1 MEAAENVEKLKFK
14 LCVLGDAS
22 VGKTS
27 LIHHYCEGYFR
38 ESYLS
43 TIGVAF
49 LTKTINTTLDD
60 GRKANIV
67 LQIWDIGGQSIFQSI
82 RSNYIKGAQGA
93 YILFDVTNKNSLIHL
108 DDWINELTK
117 ALDIKDLSKIPI
129 LIIGNKIDL
138 DFDERLKV
146 RALEYLRNQY
156 SYEIPIT
163 YTSAKTGEGMLE
175 TFEQIT
181 KMMIKTVTGD

>member
-1 MEAAENVEKLKFK
+1 MEVENVEKLKFK

-27 LIHHYCEGYFR
+27 LIHHFCEGYFR

-49 LTKTINTTLDD
+49 LTKTIDTTLKD

-82 RSNYIKGAQGA
+82 RTNYIKGAQGA
-93 YILFDVTNKNSLIHL
+93 FVLFDVTNRSTLIHV
-108 DDWINELTK
+108 DDWIGELTK
-117 ALDIKDLSKIPI
+117 ALNIKDLSRIP
-129 LIIGNKIDL
+129 LLVIGNKIDL
-138 DFDERLKV
+138 DFEQILKK
-146 RALEYLRNQY
+146 RALDYLRNQFN
-156 SYEIPIT
+156 YEIPIT
-163 YTSAKTGEGMLE
+163 YTSAKTGEGMNE
-175 TFEQIT
+175 AFEKIT
-181 KMMIKTVTGD
+181 NLMIKIVMER